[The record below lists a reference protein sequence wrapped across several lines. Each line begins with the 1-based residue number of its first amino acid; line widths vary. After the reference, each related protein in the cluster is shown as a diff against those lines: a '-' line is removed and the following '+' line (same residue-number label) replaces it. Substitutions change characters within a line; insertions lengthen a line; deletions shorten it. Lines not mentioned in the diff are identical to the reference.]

1 MAANKSIADVLLAA
15 SAAATQAPRTQRG
28 ASLARHLLHWVLGW
42 AGAAALFVGY
52 EHLQLNGEALPAYAC
67 LAGSALLVLSP
78 VKALL
83 HRLLSLD
90 RGVMHIAHAIGGLGL
105 IALPVTGMVSG
116 TPLLTHAA
124 LAPFA
129 IMGAAQALMHSD
141 HPRNAAQAAA
151 LRNFATSLPEV
162 EQFTRSRDFASP
174 ANVAR
179 AVPVLTDLISKAQ
192 VLGETELQSDPGFQS
207 AWQQVGM
214 RTGIDLGLDSIDR
227 SIDAMAKSPAG
238 AAAAPALRARLA
250 QARRALAEPT
260 GPATKARS
268 KP

>member
-1 MAANKSIADVLLAA
+1 VATNKSIADVLEA
-15 SAAATQAPRTQRG
+15 AAATQTSRPGGG

-52 EHLQLNGEALPAYAC
+52 EHLQLNGEAMPAYAC

-83 HRLLSLD
+83 HRLFSLD
-90 RGVMHIAHAIGGLGL
+90 RGMLHLAHAVGGVGL

-116 TPLLTHAA
+116 TPVLTHAA

-151 LRNFATSLPEV
+151 LRNFVTSLPEV
-162 EQFTRSRDFASP
+162 EQFTRSRDFTSP
-174 ANVAR
+174 ANVAH
-179 AVPVLTDLISKAQ
+179 AVPVLTDLIAKAQ

-207 AWQQVGM
+207 ALKQVGV
-214 RTGIDLGLDSIDR
+214 RTGLDLGLDSIDR
-227 SIDAMAKSPAG
+227 AIDVMAKSPAG

-250 QARRALAEPT
+250 QARRTLAQPVEPVNNAK
-260 GPATKARS
+260 G